1 MKSLINIL
9 MAILVLNTTGFAQN
23 DKQDAVKESIES
35 KQYVFKAR
43 SVMPASGGTRQISSE
58 YDFTVNKDSIIAYL
72 PYFGRAY
79 IASVGKTTDGINFT
93 STDFS
98 YKVTEGKKGG
108 WLIEIRTKD
117 AGDVQ
122 QINLNLSKKGY
133 GTLHINNQNRQSIS
147 YSGKAEPLKKKE

>member
-1 MKSLINIL
+1 MKSLINL
-9 MAILVLNTTGFAQN
+9 FMLLLVLDTTGFAQN
-23 DKQDAVKESIES
+23 DKPDPVKESIES

-43 SVMPASGGTRQISSE
+43 SVMPASGATRQISSE

-79 IASVGKTTDGINFT
+79 VATVGKTTDGINFT
-93 STDFS
+93 SIDFS

-117 AGDVQ
+117 ADDVQ
-122 QINLNLSKKGY
+122 QINLNISKKGY

-147 YSGKAEPLKKKE
+147 YSGKVEPLKKNK